1 MRGALLSGFILWL
14 LCMFTSAASADARVE
29 RFSPS
34 GSVKGVRQVQ
44 VRFSEAMVSFGDP
57 RAPTPFTIDCPVGGR
72 SRWVDARNWV
82 HDFDADLPGGITC
95 RFTLKPTLRSATG
108 APLAGERRYGFD
120 TGGPAILAS
129 EPWEGAQIDEEQIF
143 LLGLD
148 AAATRASIEAG
159 VHCRVDGINEAIGV
173 EVLDGDARREALAAS
188 PWFLRRYAAAVRK
201 GRYEEDMV
209 ARTPDQEAA
218 VRARYE
224 ALVDGPDSA
233 IVALR
238 CRQRLPN
245 AAKMWLDWGPGLA
258 TVQGLVGTESLAYAF
273 EVRPVFRASFG
284 CERVNRGAQCMPA
297 LGMRLSFS
305 APVARET
312 LAKIAVTDAGGRA
325 YAVSVDGSEDDA
337 SAQGLRVAGP
347 LPPRTHFKVTLPSDL
362 ADDAGRPLAN
372 AERFPLEVATD
383 EDPPLA
389 KFAARFGIVEL
400 AGDATLPV
408 TVRNLE
414 PNILRRPPPPPRK
427 IEPTVGG
434 FVRDLTA
441 RALDLERDTGE
452 APLAV
457 ASIRGRVL
465 KIDAADTAE
474 VGRWFDAVERAGRDE
489 YAWDEARSEYVTT
502 QRAGSVEV
510 LQKAREARLLEVP
523 RAAPAKAFE
532 VIGIPLRE
540 PGFYV
545 VELAS
550 PRLGESLFG
559 KPGTYYV
566 QSLAL
571 VTNLGVHLKLGRES
585 SLVWVTALDT
595 GKPVAGAEVTI
606 KDCAG
611 HTQWSGT
618 SDAAGIAAVEL
629 ALPEA
634 SARPACAWSSRGLV
648 AIARLGKDTGF
659 VSSEWQNGIATWQ
672 FGLPAP
678 ANPAPRLVS
687 TVFDRTLFRS
697 GETVHMK
704 HLMREHTTQGFVQWS
719 PATTRLRVRHE
730 GSGDEFPLSLDPAAT
745 TGSAT
750 SSWRIPASAKLGSYV
765 VELADGERWLAA
777 GSFRVESFRVPLLRA
792 ELQPRDLPRVRA
804 KSLALDLQV
813 NYLAGGPAAELPV
826 NLRGVIEARTVSF
839 ADYPEFGFMTGNVE
853 EGSATSV
860 EQPWRATETDE
871 SRPEPLGTQ
880 RAVLDAA
887 GGARLT
893 LELPDSDRPRTLLAD
908 LEYPDPNGEILTA
921 ATRVPLWPSR
931 IVLGLKPEGWALSR
945 QDLAFKVLALDLD
958 GKPRAGV
965 EIGVDLLQRNT
976 YSHRKRLVGGFYA
989 YEHRTEVKKL
999 GLLCNGRTDAQGLL
1013 LCRGKSPA
1021 SGNLILVAHA
1031 TDAEGHASHTH
1042 RDVWVAGDEDWWYAV
1057 GDHDRMDLIP
1067 ERKRYEPGE
1076 TARLQVRMP
1085 FRAAQAL
1092 VTVEREGIVDAFV
1105 TALSGKSPVVEIP
1118 LRGEH
1123 APNVFVSV
1131 LAVRGRDQAVQPTAL
1146 VDLGRP
1152 AYKLGMAELKVG
1164 WRTHELQV
1172 KVQPE
1177 RSVYRVREEAAIDLE
1192 VARADGKPLGADAE
1206 IALAAVDEGLLELR
1220 ANDSWDL
1227 LAAMMGQRGIEV
1239 QTATAQMQVVGRRH
1253 YGRKA
1258 VAPGGGG
1265 GSGGASRTLFDTLL
1279 TWQPRVKLDAQ
1290 GRARVTVPL
1299 NDSLTGFRIAAV
1311 ATAGAGHFGTGMAT
1325 IRTTRDLM
1333 LFSGLP
1339 PVVRA
1344 GDRYRAAFTVR
1355 NAGDAPLTATVD
1367 AALATS
1373 GGAPLPALAPQTF
1386 ELAPVASR
1394 EIAWELTAPD
1404 AGAALHWQVTARSG
1418 EDAAATD
1425 RLEVTQR
1432 VAAALPVRTVQ
1443 ATLTQLRAPLA
1454 LPLVRPAGALD
1465 GGGIAVK
1472 LDASLAASLDGVT
1485 RYMREYPYRCLEQ
1498 RVSRAIVL
1506 GEDAAWSALMDELPG
1521 YLDADGLAKYFPT
1534 PAPGSE
1540 VLSTY
1545 LLAIAAADGRAI
1557 PDSTRQRLRQGL
1569 VSFIE
1574 GRLDRESKLA
1584 TADLA
1589 LRKLAAIEALSR
1601 YPEGVQTDWLDSLDL
1616 APKLWPTSAVIDWID
1631 LLQRLADY
1639 PAREARLGEALGIL
1653 RARLD
1658 LQGTRLGF
1666 STEDGDALW
1675 WLMLSADVNAN
1686 RALLAVLERADWA
1699 EDVPRLVTGSLQRQR
1714 EGHWDTT
1721 TANAWGMVAMRAF
1734 ARRYEAAAVG
1744 GRTQA
1749 ALASEQWTADWAA
1762 AAPREHLF
1770 AWPQAPAALNITH
1783 AGTGA
1788 PWVSVQSRAA
1798 IPLRAPLFAGFAIA
1812 RTVIPVRQR
1821 TPGIWQRGDVYR
1833 VRLDVDAQSEMTWVV
1848 VEDPL
1853 PAGATALGGGLG
1865 RGSDAAAAA
1874 SYGAA
1879 AVTPVFEERRQ
1890 DVFRAYYDYVPKG
1903 GFTLEYSVRL
1913 NNAGELQLPPTRVEA
1928 LYAPEMYG
1936 ELPNAPLSVRP

>member
-1 MRGALLSGFILWL
+1 MEF
-14 LCMFTSAASADARVE
+14 FN
-29 RFSPS
+29 PS
-34 GSVKGVRQVQ
+34 GSVKAVRQVQ

-72 SRWVDARNWV
+72 SRWVDTRNWV
-82 HDFDADLPGGITC
+82 HDFDADLPGGIAC
-95 RFTLKPTLRSATG
+95 RFTLKPGLRSAAG
-108 APLAGERRYGFD
+108 APLAGERRFEFD
-120 TGGPAILAS
+120 TGGPTIVAS
-129 EPWEGAQIDEEQIF
+129 EPWEGAQIDEEQVF

-148 AAATRASIEAG
+148 AAATRASLEAG

-173 EVLDGDARREALAAS
+173 EVLDGDARRAALDAN
-188 PWFLRRYAAAVRK
+188 PWFLRRYASSVLK
-201 GRYEEDMV
+201 GRYEREMV
-209 ARTPDQEAA
+209 ARTPDEEAA
-218 VRARYE
+218 VRARYA
-224 ALVDGPDSA
+224 ALTDAPDSP

-258 TVQGLVGTESLAYAF
+258 TAQGLVGTESLAYAF
-273 EVRPVFRASFG
+273 EVRPAFRASFG

-305 APVARET
+305 APVARAT
-312 LAKIAVTDAGGRA
+312 LAKITVTDAAGRA
-325 YAVSVDGSEDDA
+325 YPVEVDGSDGDA
-337 SAQGLRVAGP
+337 SAQGLRIAGP
-347 LPPRTHFKVTLPSDL
+347 LPARTRFKLALPPDL
-362 ADDAGRPLAN
+362 VDDAGRALAN

-389 KFAARFGIVEL
+389 KFAASFGIVEL

-414 PNILRRPPPPPRK
+414 PNILRRPPSPAQK

-434 FVRDLTA
+434 FVRDLAA
-441 RALDLERDTGE
+441 RALDLDRHADD

-465 KIDAADTAE
+465 KLDAADTAE
-474 VGRWFDAVERAGRDE
+474 LGRWFDAVERAGRDE
-489 YAWDEARSEYVTT
+489 YAWDEAQSEYVAT

-559 KPGTYYV
+559 KPGTYFV

-595 GKPVAGAEVTI
+595 GKPVAGAQVTI

-611 HTQWSGT
+611 NTHWSGT
-618 SDAAGIAAVEL
+618 SDDAGIAAVEV

-634 SARPACAWSSRGLV
+634 SVRPACAWSSRGLV
-648 AIARLGKDTGF
+648 AIARLGADTGF
-659 VSSEWQNGIATWQ
+659 VSSDWQNGIATWQ

-678 ANPAPRLVS
+678 ANPVPRLVS
-687 TVFDRTLFRS
+687 TVFDRTLFRV
-697 GETVHMK
+697 GEMVHMK

-730 GSGDEFPLSLDPAAT
+730 GSGDEFPLSLDPAAA

-765 VELADGERWLAA
+765 VELVDGERWLPA

-792 ELQPRDLPRVRA
+792 ELQPRDLPLVRA

-826 NLRGVIEARTVSF
+826 NLRGVVEARAVSF
-839 ADYPEFGFMTGNVE
+839 ADYPEFSFMTGNVE
-853 EGSATSV
+853 EGSATNV
-860 EQPWRATETDE
+860 EQPWNAAEADE
-871 SRPEPLGTQ
+871 SRTEPLGTQ
-880 RAVLDAA
+880 RVVLDGA
-887 GGARLT
+887 GGARLG
-893 LELPDSDRPRTLLAD
+893 LDLPDSDRPRTLVAD
-908 LEYPDPNGEILTA
+908 LEYPDPNGETLTA

-945 QDLAFKVLALDLD
+945 QDLAFKVVALDLD
-958 GKPRAGV
+958 GKPRADV
-965 EIGVDLLQRNT
+965 DVSVDLLQRNT

-999 GLLCNGRTDAQGLL
+999 GAVCSGRTDAQGLL
-1013 LCRGKSPA
+1013 LCHGKSPA

-1042 RDVWVAGDEDWWYAV
+1042 RDVWVAGDDDWWYAV

-1092 VTVEREGIVDAFV
+1092 VTIEREGIVDAFV

-1118 LRGEH
+1118 LHGEH

-1131 LAVRGRDQAVQPTAL
+1131 LAVRGREQTVQPTAL

-1152 AYKLGMAELKVG
+1152 AYKLGMTELKVG
-1164 WRTHELQV
+1164 WRTHELSV

-1177 RSVYRVREEAAIDLE
+1177 QPVYRVREEAKIDVE

-1265 GSGGASRTLFDTLL
+1265 GSSSASRTLFDTLL
-1279 TWQPRVKLDAQ
+1279 VWQPRVKLDAQ

-1311 ATAGAGHFGTGMAT
+1311 ATAGAGHFGAGTAT
-1325 IRTTRDLM
+1325 IRTTQDLM

-1355 NAGDAPLTATVD
+1355 NAGDQPLTATV
-1367 AALATS
+1367 AAELATAD
-1373 GGAPLPALAPQTF
+1373 GAQLPTLAPHTL
-1386 ELAPVASR
+1386 ELAPAESR
-1394 EIAWELTAPD
+1394 EIAWELAAPG
-1404 AGAALHWQVTARSG
+1404 AGDDLRWQVTASNGDEAR
-1418 EDAAATD
+1418 AD

-1432 VAAALPVRTVQ
+1432 VIAALPVRTVQ
-1443 ATLTQLRAPLA
+1443 ATLTQLRGPLE
-1454 LPLVRPAGALD
+1454 LPIERPAAAVD

-1472 LDASLAASLDGVT
+1472 LDANLAAGLDGVM

-1506 GEDAAWSALMDELPG
+1506 GDDEAWSALMDELPG
-1521 YLDADGLAKYFPT
+1521 YLDGDGLAKYFPT
-1534 PAPGSE
+1534 PGTGSE

-1545 LLAIAAADGRAI
+1545 LLAIAAADDRPI
-1557 PDSTRQRLRQGL
+1557 PDATRERLRQGL
-1569 VSFIE
+1569 VNFVE
-1574 GRLDRESKLA
+1574 GRLDRSSPLA

-1601 YPEGVQTDWLDSLDL
+1601 YPDGVQTGWLDSLDL
-1616 APKLWPTSAVIDWID
+1616 EPKLWPSSAVIDWID

-1639 PAREARLGEALGIL
+1639 PARDARLTEALGIL

-1666 STEDGDALW
+1666 SAEDSDALW

-1686 RALLAVLERADWA
+1686 RALLAVLEREDWA

-1734 ARRYEAAAVG
+1734 ARRYEAAAVE

-1749 ALASEQWTADWAA
+1749 ALASEQWTTDWATA
-1762 AAPREHLF
+1762 TPHEHLF
-1770 AWPQAPAALNITH
+1770 AWPRGPASLSVTH
-1783 AGTGA
+1783 EGAGA
-1788 PWVSVQSRAA
+1788 PWLSVQSRAA
-1798 IPLRAPLFAGFAIA
+1798 IPLRAPLFAGYAIA
-1812 RTVIPVRQR
+1812 RTVTPVQQR

-1833 VRLDVDAQSEMTWVV
+1833 VRLELDAQADMTWVV

-1865 RGSDAAAAA
+1865 RGSDAQ
-1874 SYGAA
+1874 GAA
-1879 AVTPVFEERRQ
+1879 TTGSEVVPVFEERRQ

-1913 NNAGELQLPPTRVEA
+1913 NNAGELQLPPTRIEA
-1928 LYAPEMYG
+1928 MYAPEMFG
-1936 ELPNAPLSVRP
+1936 ELPNATMSVRP